1 MYFFVA
7 PIMLAMAVNVFIFI
21 RVIIVLAKATKN
33 RDGWTD
39 LRQVTV
45 IASITGNLVVQ
56 DQHFMYGWVPH
67 RICPFFAHALTSLS
81 SVENS

>member
-7 PIMLAMAVNVFIFI
+7 PIMIMMAVNIFIFI

-39 LRQVTV
+39 LRQFTV
-45 IASITGNLVVQ
+45 IASITGQ
-56 DQHFMYGWVPH
+56 
-67 RICPFFAHALTSLS
+67 
-81 SVENS
+81 

>member
-45 IASITGNLVVQ
+45 IASITGKLVVQ
-56 DQHFMYGWVPH
+56 DQH
-67 RICPFFAHALTSLS
+67 LL
-81 SVENS
+81 